1 MRVVAGLTLA
11 GCRHG
16 TVHTGPHLSFPDCM
30 HGLQAVRAGQ
40 PANELGVQVCTWPG
54 VLTSPMVPTLAF
66 VTSSCRMAGCSSSSV
81 TFSCGWQVA
90 HCQQQVGLRL
100 GYAGRLAAHPPMP
113 GSQAA
118 ACHAL
123 GICPSSNMPHAPR
136 LHAPMPRH
144 NMHHIQVVTRRTG
157 SRKSRASGPFADRV
171 CKNSKRHLRAPA
183 GECSAG
189 AGRHS
194 LCSCQYAAHQ
204 QISTSAC
211 VVGGPH
217 TQQPAARD
225 RAVGVRLP
233 PC

>member
-1 MRVVAGLTLA
+1 MAGSPHKPA
-11 GCRHG
+11 
-16 TVHTGPHLSFPDCM
+16 GPHLGFGDVQLQDGGAQLLQRHVLLWVAGCTLPTTGWVTA
-30 HGLQAVRAGQ
+30 GLRG
-40 PANELGVQVCTWPG
+40 PLGC
-54 VLTSPMVPTLAF
+54 SPTHAR
-66 VTSSCRMAGCSSSSV
+66 VTSGSLPC
-81 TFSCGWQVA
+81 
-90 HCQQQVGLRL
+90 L
-100 GYAGRLAAHPPMP
+100 GHMP
-113 GSQAA
+113 KSK
-118 ACHAL
+118 
-123 GICPSSNMPHAPR
+123 HAPR
-136 LHAPMPRH
+136 PAPARAHAPSHR
-144 NMHHIQVVTRRTG
+144 HHIQVLVTRRTG